1 MNFSPDELVVP
12 PDERVLV
19 AVSSGA
25 DSLALLFWLHDLA
38 REIVIGHVNH
48 ALHELRPGECENDEF
63 FVKNVAQK
71 LGIPF
76 FSRTIELARKNGH
89 VNEVVA
95 REGRYRALLE
105 IANDQNCGR
114 LATAHTATDALESA
128 ILNLGRGGGV
138 GGWHGIAPAR
148 TLENV
153 VLARPFWNLG
163 RETVRNWLRS
173 RGEIWREDAS
183 NQSPLFRRNRV
194 RHEVLPLLS
203 EIFER
208 ETDVLARNFSA
219 NANLAREES
228 DFLED
233 LAKNALESLL
243 VRRDDG
249 FLMLNGLKFADL
261 SPVLARRVL
270 RLGAR
275 EICPDFFDLSHT
287 KIETVRL
294 AVNDK
299 QKRAVWMWRIDLKVE
314 WTGAG
319 SGNRLRFWR
328 V

>member
-1 MNFSPDELVVP
+1 MNFSPDESVVP
-12 PDERVLV
+12 PNARILV

-25 DSLALLFWLHDLA
+25 DSLALLFWLRDLG
-38 REIVIGHVNH
+38 REIVVGHVNH
-48 ALHELRPGECENDEF
+48 ALNELRPGECDADEN

-71 LGIPF
+71 LQIPF
-76 FSRTIELARKNGH
+76 FSRTIDLARKNGH

-105 IANDQNCGR
+105 IAQSQNCGR

-138 GGWHGIAPAR
+138 GGWHGIAPQR
-148 TLENV
+148 KLENV
-153 VLARPFWNLG
+153 ILARPFWNLG
-163 RETVRNWLRS
+163 RETVRNWLQK
-173 RGEIWREDAS
+173 RGEIWREDES
-183 NQSPLFRRNRV
+183 NQSLLFRRNRV
-194 RHEVLPLLS
+194 RHELLPLLS

-208 ETDVLARNFSA
+208 ETDVLARNFAS
-219 NANLAREES
+219 NALLAREES
-228 DFLED
+228 DFLEN
-233 LAKNALESLL
+233 LAKNELESLL
-243 VRRDDG
+243 VRRSDG
-249 FLMLNGLKFADL
+249 FLMLDGLKFQDL

-270 RLGAR
+270 KLGAR
-275 EICPDFFDLSHT
+275 EICADFFDLSHA
-287 KIETVRL
+287 KIETARL
-294 AVNDK
+294 AIFDK